1 MADDRRITNV
11 EAFERY
17 VAKFRSNTEA
27 ARRFLLDEG
36 LDTGTDDLGVLNRW
50 VYRIRSL
57 RNKWARLSKG
67 QKSSSDGTKKAFSDF
82 QQETF
87 FIPDGT
93 DHDRD
98 RRSASIEPTV
108 AGSSDDGNDVQEE
121 ESTSK
126 ITPLDELSPRH
137 TKRRTDALFSLLKE
151 EAEEQK
157 ITTTQ
162 LLGFL
167 LHRENY
173 IHDRAVAAIGLKLF
187 HKETITREISLDE
200 GLFMLSTYKLGRTGY
215 SSLRQELKS
224 RVELPPHY
232 RLMQHKDTI
241 MPKIG
246 SLDPLPG
253 VSISVKESVQL
264 HFRRLIQQLGLQP
277 GKYTMTV
284 KEGLDGSGRHS
295 VYDQKGNVQ
304 THNMIVWMWVALEV
318 YKDVPVVN
326 ADPSLPSTST
336 SANGRD
342 KIWNEPSPSS
352 PDAARPILLVL
363 GKEDKDLLHKIVPPV
378 DAEMKELQSSGVK
391 LFDAEREF
399 YLMLE
404 FHRTMNDGKMQKL
417 LLGRGGAFCILC
429 AYSDEDAV
437 QEDNIKEG
445 FEIGNVDIEALHALY
460 DDLAVDGEVQCNRGD
475 YSERVGLTQS
485 PISTLAIQT
494 FPILH
499 ALLRGL
505 DYCLKIVYKLKA
517 GVTAWI
523 QNSKQKERVDVAKRK
538 VQEYIKTKTGM
549 TVDKPDP
556 VGAGGTTTTGNIA
569 RNLLFDP
576 AKRQVLVECVPEK
589 SRKDGRFT
597 PSMHQILAHSAAL
610 IDANDSTGLGVF
622 SEEPLEHNKK
632 NLRKYRELGKKNF
645 SECQSF
651 RCFDKAVD

>member
-1 MADDRRITNV
+1 MGQ
-11 EAFERY
+11 
-17 VAKFRSNTEA
+17 
-27 ARRFLLDEG
+27 EG
-36 LDTGTDDLGVLNRW
+36 IVG
-50 VYRIRSL
+50 
-57 RNKWARLSKG
+57 
-67 QKSSSDGTKKAFSDF
+67 
-82 QQETF
+82 
-87 FIPDGT
+87 
-93 DHDRD
+93 
-98 RRSASIEPTV
+98 
-108 AGSSDDGNDVQEE
+108 
-121 ESTSK
+121 
-126 ITPLDELSPRH
+126 
-137 TKRRTDALFSLLKE
+137 
-151 EAEEQK
+151 
-157 ITTTQ
+157 
-162 LLGFL
+162 
-167 LHRENY
+167 
-173 IHDRAVAAIGLKLF
+173 
-187 HKETITREISLDE
+187 
-200 GLFMLSTYKLGRTGY
+200 
-215 SSLRQELKS
+215 
-224 RVELPPHY
+224 
-232 RLMQHKDTI
+232 
-241 MPKIG
+241 
-246 SLDPLPG
+246 
-253 VSISVKESVQL
+253 
-264 HFRRLIQQLGLQP
+264 
-277 GKYTMTV
+277 
-284 KEGLDGSGRHS
+284 
-295 VYDQKGNVQ
+295 YDQKGNVQ

-318 YKDVPVVN
+318 YKDKDVPVVN

-391 LFDAEREF
+391 LFDAAREF

-429 AYSDEDAV
+429 AYSDEEAV
-437 QEDNIKEG
+437 QENNIKEG

-475 YSERVGLTQS
+475 YCERVGLTQS

-569 RNLLFDP
+569 RNLLFHP

-589 SRKDGRFT
+589 SRKDGRCDRNVFNEFITNLSVILKAVSSRRNVNIEELDHLCKETSLLIVTHWPTFRFT

-622 SEEPLEHNKK
+622 SEEPLEHNNK
-632 NLRKYRELGKKNF
+632 NLRKYRESLARKT
-645 SECQSF
+645 SQSANLSDVLTRLWIKSDPII
-651 RCFDKAVD
+651 RCHRQIVNCSFCGEEHNVRSCPRKQVMHSSCLSFEDHLLSSIFLN